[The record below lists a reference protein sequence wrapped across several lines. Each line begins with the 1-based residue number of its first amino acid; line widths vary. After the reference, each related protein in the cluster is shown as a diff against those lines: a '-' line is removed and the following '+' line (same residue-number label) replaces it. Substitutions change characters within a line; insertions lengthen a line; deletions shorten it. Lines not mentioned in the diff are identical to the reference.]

1 MLSSHHQLIIIEP
14 EAPDRVRW
22 DFFRLTPPARDGK
35 LVDKAMTAKDADFV
49 KDTGIVEDREAA
61 CSIQAGLATAA
72 NTHFTFGRYEKSAVH
87 FHEHLDANLT
97 QLRQARREDLGPV
110 AARKGGAGPPRRG
123 DAAELDE

>member
-1 MLSSHHQLIIIEP
+1 
-14 EAPDRVRW
+14 
-22 DFFRLTPPARDGK
+22 
-35 LVDKAMTAKDADFV
+35 MTAKDADFV

-97 QLRQARREDLGPV
+97 QLRQ
-110 AARKGGAGPPRRG
+110 GAS
-123 DAAELDE
+123 